1 MLDDILRVSQ
11 DGQRVY
17 LSAGNTQHTSDQP
30 IEKKQIKDWLVHHQA
45 DAFFCF
51 DDTIESALTKLNTS
65 NDDSE
70 SEDFIIAERRDATIE
85 ARIAD
90 DKMTAYLIVNGACG
104 GRGLKGDD
112 ILSTLREANIVRGI
126 KKPTLQKLLSASGRL
141 KPGEY
146 LDVPVAFGRQPV
158 AGEDAHIVYLIEDP
172 ADRVRR
178 PREREDGTVDMRD
191 LGEMVMVK
199 QGQPLAKLV
208 PETAGYEGF
217 TVTGSVLSTS
227 SGKPMTLAAHEGSAF
242 SNKDPNILIATMA
255 GVPRLQNDGVA
266 VDDALSLDVVDVGT
280 GHVNFEG
287 SVVIKGDVE
296 VGMKVT
302 ASGTVTVGGVVESA
316 TITAGAD
323 IIVQNGIIGRQ
334 VAADSDI
341 NCILVADGNIVAK
354 FAQYA
359 TLCANKN
366 VELTLHAMHC
376 NTQVGQ
382 SLTISDTTKRKGT
395 LAGGKHEVGEK
406 LQAVIVGA
414 SAGAHTYIHC
424 FPRLPLLKRQ
434 MVELNKD
441 WEDKTAQLDKVK
453 AAEAKLEALPPAKRD
468 AAMVERITS
477 TRDNLFEAL
486 DEIEKAIE
494 ETDTTIEASY
504 RAASITA
511 TKSLLNRVHCT
522 IGEEKH
528 SINSEHGPSVLFYD
542 NAAIELKPYQQN
554 S

>member
-17 LSAGNTQHTSDQP
+17 LSAGKVEHTNGQP
-30 IEKKQIKDWLVHHQA
+30 IEKKQIKDWLVSNQVEG
-45 DAFFCF
+45 FFCF
-51 DDTIESALTKLNTS
+51 DDTIESALTKLNAS
-65 NDDSE
+65 PDDAE

-104 GRGLKGDD
+104 GRGLKADD
-112 ILSTLREANIVRGI
+112 ILSTLRDANIVRGI
-126 KKPTLQKLLSASGRL
+126 KKPTLQKLLSASGKL

-158 AGEDAHIVYLIEDP
+158 AGEDAHLVYLIEDP
-172 ADRVRR
+172 AERVRR
-178 PREREDGTVDMRD
+178 PKQREDGTVDMRD

-199 QGQPLAKLV
+199 QGQPLAKLI
-208 PETAGYEGF
+208 PETSGYEGF

-227 SGKPMTLAAHEGSAF
+227 SGKPMTLTAHPGSEL
-242 SNKDPNILIATMA
+242 SNKDPNILVATMA
-255 GVPRLQNDGVA
+255 GIPRLQKDGVA
-266 VDDALSLDVVDVGT
+266 VDDALSLDAVDVGT

-341 NCILVADGNIVAK
+341 NCTLVAEGNIVAK

-359 TLCANKN
+359 TLCANQN
-366 VELTLHAMHC
+366 LELTLHAMHC
-376 NTQVGQ
+376 KTHVGQ
-382 SLTISDTTKRKGT
+382 SIVISDATKRKGT

-406 LQAVIVGA
+406 VQAVIIGA

-424 FPRLPLLKRQ
+424 FPRLPILKREL
-434 MVELNKD
+434 VNLNKS
-441 WEDKTAQLDKVK
+441 WEEKSAQLDKIQ
-453 AAEAKLEALPPAKRD
+453 AAEKKLEAIPEEKRD
-468 AAMVERITS
+468 AAMVERISS
-477 TRDNLFEAL
+477 TREHLSTAL
-486 DEIEKAIE
+486 SEIEAMVE
-494 ETDTTIEASY
+494 ETDAAIESGY
-504 RAASITA
+504 QTASIIA
-511 TKSLLNRVHCT
+511 TKSLLSRVHCT

-528 SINSEHGPSVLFYD
+528 LVHSEHGPSHLFYD
-542 NAAIELKPYQQN
+542 NAAIELKPYQAN
-554 S
+554 G

>member
-17 LSAGNTQHTSDQP
+17 LSAGKVEHASGQP
-30 IEKKQIKDWLVHHQA
+30 IEKKQIKDWLVSNQA
-45 DAFFCF
+45 AGFFCF
-51 DDTIESALTKLNTS
+51 DDTLESALTKLNAS
-65 NDDSE
+65 IDDAE

-104 GRGLKGDD
+104 GRGLKADD

-146 LDVPVAFGRQPV
+146 LDVPVAFGRQPI
-158 AGEDAHIVYLIEDP
+158 AGEDAHLVYLIEDP

-178 PREREDGTVDMRD
+178 PKEREDGTVDMRD

-199 QGQPLAKLV
+199 HGQPLAKLI
-208 PETAGYEGF
+208 PETPGYEGF

-227 SGKPMTLAAHEGSAF
+227 SGKPMTLSVHEGSEL
-242 SNKDPNILIATMA
+242 SSKDPNIIIATMA
-255 GVPRLQNDGVA
+255 GIPRLQKDGVV

-302 ASGTVTVGGVVESA
+302 ATGTVTVGGVVESA

-341 NCILVADGNIVAK
+341 NCVLIAEGNIVAK

-359 TLCANKN
+359 TLCANQN

-376 NTQVGQ
+376 HTTVGH
-382 SLTISDTTKRKGT
+382 SIVISDATKRKGT

-406 LQAVIVGA
+406 VQAVIIGA

-424 FPRLPLLKRQ
+424 FPRLPILKRKI
-434 MVELNKD
+434 VDLNKD
-441 WEDKTAQLDKVK
+441 WEEKTAKLDKIK
-453 AAEAKLEALPPAKRD
+453 AAGAKLEALPVEKRD

-477 TRDNLFEAL
+477 TRDHLFASLE
-486 DEIEKAIE
+486 EIEYEIE
-494 ETDTTIEASY
+494 ETDTMITANYRSATI
-504 RAASITA
+504 IA
-511 TKSLLNRVHCT
+511 TKSLLSRVHCT
-522 IGEEKH
+522 IGDEKH
-528 SINSEHGPSVLFYD
+528 TVNSEHGPSVLFYD
-542 NAAIELKPYQQN
+542 NAAIELKPYQPN